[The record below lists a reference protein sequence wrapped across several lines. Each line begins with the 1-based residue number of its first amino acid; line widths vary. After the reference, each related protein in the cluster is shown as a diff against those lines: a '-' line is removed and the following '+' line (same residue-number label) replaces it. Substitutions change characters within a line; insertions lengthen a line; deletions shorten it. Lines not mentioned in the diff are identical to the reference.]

1 MKIIKIAASENGSRP
16 PLQDLP
22 RAVLPSG
29 YAAFPEK
36 FLSVFYQADKQCA
49 GFVDITVEGDTV
61 TACTWNEEAYQAY
74 LASLPEPEEPAPTPE
89 ERIAALEEENHL
101 LSQQVTALTDQN
113 DFQEE
118 LIVELAGV
126 VYA

>member
-1 MKIIKIAASENGSRP
+1 MITAPKLP
-16 PLQDLP
+16 PKAGYVEVEVDG
-22 RAVLPSG
+22 RRTYRNVNTGVLI
-29 YAAFPEK
+29 E
-36 FLSVFYQADKQCA
+36 DEI
-49 GFVDITVEGDTV
+49 D
-61 TACTWNEEAYQAY
+61 
-74 LASLPEPEEPAPTPE
+74 APTPE

-118 LIVELAGV
+118 LIVELANI

>member
-1 MKIIKIAASENGSRP
+1 MITAPNLP
-16 PLQDLP
+16 PKAGYVEVEVDG
-22 RAVLPSG
+22 RRTYRNVNTGVLIEDEIG
-29 YAAFPEK
+29 
-36 FLSVFYQADKQCA
+36 
-49 GFVDITVEGDTV
+49 
-61 TACTWNEEAYQAY
+61 
-74 LASLPEPEEPAPTPE
+74 APTPE

-118 LIVELAGV
+118 LIVELANI

>member
-1 MKIIKIAASENGSRP
+1 MKIIRIAAGDTGARP
-16 PLQDLP
+16 PLQDCGATTP
-22 RAVLPSG
+22 PSG
-29 YAAFPEK
+29 YAFIPDE
-36 FLSVFYQADKQCA
+36 FVSVFYPQDKQCA
-49 GFVDITVEGDTV
+49 GFVDITVEDDTV

-74 LASLPEPEEPAPTPE
+74 LSGLPEPEEPAPTPE
-89 ERIAALEEENHL
+89 ERISALEEENHL

>member
-1 MKIIKIAASENGSRP
+1 MKIIKIAVSENGSRP
-16 PLQDLP
+16 PLQDFQGAELP
-22 RAVLPSG
+22 AG

-36 FLSVFYQADKQCA
+36 FLPIFYPADKQCA
-49 GFVDITVEGDTV
+49 GFVGITVEEGAV
-61 TACTWNEEAYQAY
+61 TECTWNEDAYQAY
-74 LASLPEPEEPAPTPE
+74 LAGLPEPEEPAPTPE
-89 ERIAALEEENHL
+89 ERIAALEEENHR

-118 LIVELAGV
+118 LIVELANI

>member
-1 MKIIKIAASENGSRP
+1 MKIIKIADSENGSRP
-16 PLQDLP
+16 PLQDWP
-22 RAVLPSG
+22 GAVPPSG
-29 YAAFPEK
+29 YAAFPEA
-36 FLSVFYQADKQCA
+36 FLPLFYPADKQCA

-74 LASLPEPEEPAPTPE
+74 LSGLPEPEEPAPTPE
-89 ERIAALEEENHL
+89 DRIASLEEENHL

-118 LIVELAGV
+118 LIVELANI